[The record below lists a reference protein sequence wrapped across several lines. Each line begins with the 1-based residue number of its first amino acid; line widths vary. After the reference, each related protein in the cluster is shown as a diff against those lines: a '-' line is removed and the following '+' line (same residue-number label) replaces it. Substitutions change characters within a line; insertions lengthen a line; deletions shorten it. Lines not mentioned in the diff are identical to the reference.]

1 MITFSM
7 NDEPHLTPR
16 KEAGD
21 PIHYCI
27 TEDQLNGASSLYQVT
42 NKTGFIIYESMD
54 YQTALMLCLDVQ
66 DLNKVTVPDA
76 IVLEDKERKLFKNS
90 INHRATLDSL
100 RADMAKK
107 EKAVREIEQTIE
119 GSNISDPEVAA
130 KLNTALKFAEQE
142 LQKTA
147 GWVTTAEQVLG
158 GTFLQQIGKLEQQR
172 RESDFLENGTRYAES
187 EDFGKSIYTSRRR

>member
-1 MITFSM
+1 MNNKMKRVGPIAVYLSREQLRQAEETNAPNLVVLKTMRFYIISFSSGYLPLHKKNPQHFLTWQ
-7 NDEPHLTPR
+7 NDAELNRLT
-16 KEAGD
+16 E
-21 PIHYCI
+21 
-27 TEDQLNGASSLYQVT
+27 LNE
-42 NKTGFIIYESMD
+42 K
-54 YQTALMLCLDVQ
+54 
-66 DLNKVTVPDA
+66 
-76 IVLEDKERKLFKNS
+76 
-90 INHRATLDSL
+90 INQGATLDSL